1 MREENEPLRVV
12 LDTNVLVSAI
22 GFRGSVYRIWEL
34 AEDHFFELYASPFL
48 LEEFRRNMIAKRRM
62 TPREASDWVES
73 IRGLARVVDPA
84 VRISVIKRKD
94 ADNRILECAVAAR
107 AHVLVT
113 GNMKDLRP
121 LGHFQGIMIETP
133 REFLGRR
140 FF

>member
-22 GFRGSVYRIWEL
+22 GFRGSVYRVWEL
-34 AEDHFFELYASPFL
+34 AEDRFFELYASPFL
-48 LEEFRRNMIAKRRM
+48 LEEFRRNMIAKRKL
-62 TPREASDWVES
+62 TPGEASGWVES
-73 IRGLARVVDPA
+73 IRGLARVIEP
-84 VRISVIKRKD
+84 
-94 ADNRILECAVAAR
+94 AVAAR

-121 LGHFQGIMIETP
+121 LGHFQGVKIETP